1 MTSMHFSTSS
11 ALPVRSLHGR
21 PRRNPKSDFG
31 IYAVDVSTGQT
42 GDDQLRWLVLDGHGQ
57 VVARA
62 HSELLAIA
70 KMQILLLTELTS
82 PSRTEAAA
90 KPPADL
96 AAP

>member
-1 MTSMHFSTSS
+1 MHFSSS
-11 ALPVRSLHGR
+11 ALPARPPLGR
-21 PRRNPKSDFG
+21 PRCNPKSDFG

-42 GDDQLRWLVLDGHGQ
+42 GEDQPRWLVLDGHGR

-70 KMQILLLTELTS
+70 KMQVLLLTELTS

-90 KPPADL
+90 KPSADL